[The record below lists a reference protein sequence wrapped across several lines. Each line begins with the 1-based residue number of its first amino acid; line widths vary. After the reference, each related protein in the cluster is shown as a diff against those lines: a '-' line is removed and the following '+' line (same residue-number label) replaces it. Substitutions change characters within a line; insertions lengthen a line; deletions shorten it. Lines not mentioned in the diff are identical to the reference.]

1 MKNNLLKKI
10 ENIPVPLL
18 PTMVGAAT
26 LSNVYSTLG
35 YSWIRHLTMWTST
48 IILIVYLV
56 KIIAFRNNPS
66 DESWING

>member
-26 LSNVYSTLG
+26 LSNV
-35 YSWIRHLTMWTST
+35 
-48 IILIVYLV
+48 
-56 KIIAFRNNPS
+56 
-66 DESWING
+66 